1 MKYFPWFI
9 ELSPHSTLF
18 VGSIICSEKTY
29 PPSTQRVNIFPWLI
43 ETLGKNL
50 PWGPQSTITW
60 LTETLGKNVPS
71 EYPPAHAHRPL
82 RRLLPPIFVKRP
94 PTSAGEIEHYLTITP
109 CYHLTILATAGPES
123 QAVMS
128 LQFPLSSLSSNCLLS
143 QSLVQCIHVQHEIP
157 IPMQTCILYLNL
169 YLLN

>member
-1 MKYFPWFI
+1 MKYFPWLI
-9 ELSPHSTLF
+9 ELNPHSTLF

-29 PPSTQRVNIFPWLI
+29 PPSTHRVNIFPWLI

-60 LTETLGKNVPS
+60 LTETLGKNVPF

-128 LQFPLSSLSSNCLLS
+128 VYSFPFLPSARTNFFVSNLT
-143 QSLVQCIHVQHEIP
+143 IHGMI
-157 IPMQTCILYLNL
+157 
-169 YLLN
+169 